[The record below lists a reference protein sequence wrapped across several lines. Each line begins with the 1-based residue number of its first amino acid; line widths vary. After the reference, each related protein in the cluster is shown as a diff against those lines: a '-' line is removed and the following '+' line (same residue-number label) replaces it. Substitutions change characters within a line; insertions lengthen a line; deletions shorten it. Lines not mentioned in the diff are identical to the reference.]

1 MGNGVINGNNI
12 NCTVMSPN
20 FTLFTGTPT
29 YVANMRVRSNAPANL
44 AENETKLDILKRQ
57 QICLSQV
64 ITLNHY
70 IASSAVRFLKRLVEV
85 ATYF

>member
-1 MGNGVINGNNI
+1 MGNGVINGNTVSS
-12 NCTVMSPN
+12 TVMSPN

-44 AENETKLDILKRQ
+44 ADNETKLEILKRQ

-64 ITLNHY
+64 HTH
-70 IASSAVRFLKRLVEV
+70 K
-85 ATYF
+85 